1 MAKTLLRVEKLKIH
15 YPSRLGLVRAVDGV
29 SFLVRPGETYG
40 IIGESGC
47 GKSTLGRAVA
57 GLIKPTSGY
66 IVLAGKGVPG
76 TTSRMER
83 ARDVQMIFQHS
94 GASLDPRYTVGR
106 TIEEPLM
113 VHRMGDAEERR
124 ARTLELMADVG
135 LGPELMDRYP
145 HALSGGQR
153 QRVGVA
159 RALALSPR
167 MVVCD
172 EPVSA
177 LDVSIQAQI
186 LTLMTDLQ
194 RKYGLTYLFI
204 SHNLSVVR
212 LVCDRVAVMYL
223 GHIVESGT
231 RRDIFDATAHPYTLA
246 LMSAIPD
253 PDPDV
258 PDAAQVLEGDVPS
271 PVKPPGGCVFHTRC
285 PRRQEVCS
293 REVPPLREVTP
304 GHLAACHL
312 VGGDTLD

>member
-1 MAKTLLRVEKLKIH
+1 MAKTLLRVENLRVH
-15 YPSRLGLVRAVDGV
+15 YPSKLGLVRAVDGV
-29 SFLVRPGETYG
+29 SFSVRPGETFG

-57 GLIKPTSGY
+57 GLMKPTSGY
-66 IVLAGKGVPG
+66 ILLAGQAVPG
-76 TTSRMER
+76 TVSRMER

-94 GASLDPRYTVGR
+94 GAALDPRYTIGR
-106 TIEEPLM
+106 TIEEPLR
-113 VHRMGDAEERR
+113 VHRMGAAEARK

-135 LGPELMDRYP
+135 LGPELVDRYP

-167 MVVCD
+167 LVVCD

-186 LTLMTDLQ
+186 LGLMTELQ

-231 RRDIFDATAHPYTLA
+231 RQDIFERTGHPYTLA

-253 PDPDV
+253 PDPDA

-271 PVKPPGGCVFHTRC
+271 PVHVPDGCVFHTRC
-285 PRRQEVCS
+285 PRRQAICS
-293 REVPPLREVTP
+293 SEAPPLREVFP
-304 GHLAACHL
+304 GHAVACHL
-312 VGGDTLD
+312 V